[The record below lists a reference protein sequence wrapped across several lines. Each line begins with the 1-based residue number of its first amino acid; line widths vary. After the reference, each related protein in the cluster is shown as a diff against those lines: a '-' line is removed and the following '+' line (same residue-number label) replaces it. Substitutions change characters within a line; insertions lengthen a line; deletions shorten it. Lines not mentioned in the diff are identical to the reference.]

1 MRLLLPLLL
10 SLVFIGG
17 GCGSNAAKT
26 VCTVDAL
33 IAAQVSGRQ
42 YVDCTAVA
50 ADADAGVGAEAMA
63 RAQGCVLEA
72 VRQNQAFVF
81 AYDVPH
87 AINHL
92 RVGYAGVPGGS
103 AATVREYVYSG
114 DVAGKP
120 GDAHPTVSTKTCSA
134 LGPDAALVATPGCTP
149 SVGRPCLTC
158 VKASVGAITCGG

>member
-10 SLVFIGG
+10 ILIFIGG

-33 IAAQVSGRQ
+33 LDAQVSGRP

-50 ADADAGVGAEAMA
+50 ANPDGGVAADAMA
-63 RAQGCVLEA
+63 RAQRCVLDA
-72 VRQNQAFVF
+72 VRQNQAFVLV
-81 AYDVPH
+81 YDLPH

-92 RVGYAGVPGGS
+92 RVGYAGTPGAS
-103 AATVREYVYSG
+103 VASVREYVYSG

-120 GDAHPTVSTKTCSA
+120 GDARPTVSTKTCSA
-134 LGPDAALVATPGCTP
+134 VGPDAALVATPGCTP

-158 VKASVGAITCGG
+158 TRASVGAITCGG